1 MNTYKYNN
9 QETDYL
15 NHQNNSNTGYNFA
28 LLANELTLELREKL
42 YSLENENE
50 DDLDQEEIDK
60 IIKKELPLNEG
71 KL

>member
-1 MNTYKYNN
+1 MNTYQYNN

-28 LLANELTLELREKL
+28 LLANELTLALREKL

-50 DDLDQEEIDK
+50 DDLDQEEID
-60 IIKKELPLNEG
+60 EMNESE
-71 KL
+71 KYAVD